1 MGSMLNW
8 SNWKIIFQIPKR
20 WNIIPPWSLVNM
32 KMGSTLEHTHSDCY
46 SSVLANVL
54 LTKGSQKKVGDWI
67 IPSQGILKEYIFAH
81 LVCKSHHHKEK
92 TTNKIFWIK
101 LAVVLV
107 FYLCHIALNKINR
120 FFFGV
125 LPSPHVKSPLLPLL
139 HHSCSRTIGKTFS
152 LFIYRF
158 TYFNLA

>member
-1 MGSMLNW
+1 
-8 SNWKIIFQIPKR
+8 
-20 WNIIPPWSLVNM
+20 M

-46 SSVLANVL
+46 SSALANVL
-54 LTKGSQKKVGDWI
+54 LTKGSQKKVDDWI
-67 IPSQGILKEYIFAH
+67 IPAQGILKDYMYVYLATG
-81 LVCKSHHHKEK
+81 LQ
-92 TTNKIFWIK
+92 TTPSQRKNTTEIIWIK
-101 LAVVLV
+101 LAAVLV